1 MPFFSVIIPLYNK
14 EDFIADTIKSVL
26 NQTFT
31 DFEIIV
37 VNDGS
42 TDESEIQVQKALGNY
57 KNVTLLN
64 QENRGLSASRNR
76 GISLAKGDVIALI
89 DADDLWDKSF
99 LECIFK
105 LHSNYPEASCYGTDY
120 LEKYSD
126 TNIQETRKNIDYKLK
141 HTNFQIKDFF
151 ITNIFQH
158 IVCQSSIAFKKEI
171 SNHILFDETI
181 NLGED
186 IDFYLKCFINYNL
199 VYSYT
204 PLAIINCNIPN
215 QITKGSV
222 NNKTLPDL
230 DKYEKGNPKNLSLKK
245 YLDFYRYF
253 YASQYKLEKNKK
265 KFKSLIKKIDFENLS
280 LKQKILLQSPRL
292 FLKVIKLFKKVLL
305 KFKIRLTSFNSY

>member
-42 TDESEIQVQKALGNY
+42 TDDSKAQAQITL
-57 KNVTLLN
+57 KNFKNATLLN
-64 QENRGLSASRNR
+64 QENQGLSASRNR
-76 GISLAKGDVIALI
+76 GISSAKGEIVTLI
-89 DADDLWDKSF
+89 DADDLWNTSF
-99 LECIFK
+99 LECIHE
-105 LHSNYPEASCYGTDY
+105 LYSAYPKASFYGTDY

-126 TNIQETRKNIDYKLK
+126 TNIQETKKNIDYKLK
-141 HTNFQIKDFF
+141 NTNILINDFF
-151 ITNIFQH
+151 ITNTFQH

-181 NLGED
+181 TLGED
-186 IDFYLKCFINYNL
+186 IDFYLKCFINYDL

-215 QITKGSV
+215 QITKGGV
-222 NNKTLPDL
+222 NKKTLPDL
-230 DKYEKGNPKNLSLKK
+230 DKYEKSNPKNLSLKK

-253 YASQYKLEKNKK
+253 YASQYKLEKNRI
-265 KFKSLIKKIDFENLS
+265 KFKTLTKQIDFKNLS
-280 LKQKILLQSPRL
+280 LRQKILLKSPRP
-292 FLKVIKLFKKVLL
+292 FLMFIKYLKKILL
-305 KFKIRLTSFNSY
+305 KFKIRLTSFS